1 MRYNKGT
8 EIGVNTMNKKTF
20 DIAVIGAGP
29 AGLSAAYEAAV
40 SGAKV
45 CIIDEN
51 KVPGGQ
57 LFKQI
62 HKFFGS
68 KTHHAGTR
76 GFRIAEK
83 LVQNVKDSGVAI
95 YLDTIAW
102 GLFPGFR
109 IGITIAD
116 DRSMMIE
123 AKKVIIATGAS
134 ENTLAFPNSTLPGI
148 IGAGAAQTLMNIRKV
163 RPGKKA
169 VVVGSGNV
177 GLIVSY
183 QLMQAGVDV
192 VALVEAAPTIGGYL
206 VHASKI
212 RRAGVPILTKT
223 TIVEAYGE
231 TGVEKV
237 TIANVDENFKPIAGT
252 ERDIDTDLV
261 CIAVGLHPMTDLC
274 WMLGCEFAF
283 SGLLGG
289 HVPRHNCDME
299 TSIEG
304 LYIAGDVS
312 GIEEASIAI
321 EEGKLAGVKAAA
333 ALGFMPGRM
342 AQELS
347 AQMTANMAELRSGA
361 HGEKIAE
368 CKKQVMGG

>member
-1 MRYNKGT
+1 
-8 EIGVNTMNKKTF
+8 MNKKTF
-20 DIAVIGAGP
+20 DIAIIGAGP
-29 AGLSAAYEAAV
+29 AGLSAAYEAAL

-45 CIIDEN
+45 CIFDEN

-76 GFRIAEK
+76 GFRIAEE
-83 LVQNVKDSGVAI
+83 LVKNVQESGVEI
-95 YLDTIAW
+95 FLDTIAW

-116 DRSMMIE
+116 EKTMMIE
-123 AKKVIIATGAS
+123 AKKIIIATGAS

-192 VALVEAAPTIGGYL
+192 VALVEAAPSIGGYL

-223 TIVEAYGE
+223 TIVEAHGE
-231 TGVEKV
+231 KGVEKV
-237 TIANVDENFKPIAGT
+237 TIADVDERFKPIAGT
-252 ERDIDTDLV
+252 ERDIDADLV
-261 CIAVGLHPMTDLC
+261 CIAVGLHPMTELC
-274 WMLGCEFAF
+274 WMLGCEFTF

-289 HVPRHNCDME
+289 YVPRHNCDME
-299 TSIEG
+299 TTIEG

-312 GIEEASIAI
+312 GIEEASVAI
-321 EEGKLAGVKAAA
+321 EEGKLAGVMSAA
-333 ALGFMPGRM
+333 ALGFIPGKL
-342 AQELS
+342 AQELKEK
-347 AQMTANMAELRSGA
+347 MTENMYELRSGA

-368 CKKQVMGG
+368 CKRQVMGV

>member
-1 MRYNKGT
+1 
-8 EIGVNTMNKKTF
+8 MNKKTF

-29 AGLSAAYEAAV
+29 AGLSAAYEAAI

-45 CIIDEN
+45 CVIDEN
-51 KVPGGQ
+51 KIPGGQ

-68 KTHHAGTR
+68 KAHHAGTR
-76 GFRIAEK
+76 GFRIADK
-83 LVQNVKDSGVAI
+83 LVQNVQESGVEVF
-95 YLDTIAW
+95 LDTIAW

-109 IGITIAD
+109 IGITISD
-116 DRSMMIE
+116 EKTMMIE

-163 RPGKKA
+163 RPGERA

-192 VALVEAAPTIGGYL
+192 VALVEAAPNIGGYL

-212 RRAGVPILTKT
+212 RRAGVPIMTKT
-223 TIVEAYGE
+223 TVTYAYGE
-231 TGVEKV
+231 KSVEKV
-237 TIANVDENFKPIAGT
+237 TIADVDENFKPIPNT
-252 ERDIDTDLV
+252 ERDIETDLV

-274 WMLGCEFAF
+274 WMLGCEFSY

-321 EEGKLAGVKAAA
+321 EEGKLAGVMVSA
-333 ALGFMPGRM
+333 ALGFIPGKKV
-342 AQELS
+342 QELKE
-347 AQMTANMAELRSGA
+347 QITKNMAELRSGT